1 MINLKIRTEY
11 SFGTAYGRIQTI
23 INNCKEK
30 HLAITDP
37 NTFGHVRF
45 YDACKKAGINP
56 ILGLTINVVEDIELM
71 EKQPM
76 DEVILLAKNNEGLKE
91 IYRINTFA
99 NEHFYYVPRIDYT
112 HIKELTDNVF
122 IIVPSDQVPIS
133 IRIRKNVYISID
145 IALPKSEQQMI
156 MKMSPEGTF
165 IPIGDNYYPTIDDEE
180 TYQLFVKGFQ
190 SKSTPMHIIDE
201 AEVRGLIPNF
211 PDWAFKNTYKIAQ
224 QCKVILP
231 QGGLPVFKTD
241 KTIME
246 ICMEGAKK
254 RSLLCKKA
262 IENGVKKIPET
273 YVLKPEY
280 MERLKTE
287 IKLIQEKEYEDY
299 FYIISDLVV
308 YAKEHM
314 LVGPSRGSSAGSLVC
329 YLMGITDVDP
339 ILHGLIFERFID
351 INRDDLPDI
360 DIDFQDD
367 KRYMVF
373 DYLKEKYGEKNVGTI
388 GTVLT
393 MQSKSALNRVA
404 EGLGVPLF
412 EIEDLKNAIEKRS
425 AGDERAGFGISDT
438 FDNLDI
444 GQKVIKKYPGMA
456 HAGFMEGHASH
467 HGKHAA
473 GIVVSE
479 NPIDDYCSKTRDDV
493 CQIDK
498 KDAEKINM
506 LKIDALGLRTL
517 SIIQDCLDMIGK
529 DRDWLLNYPL
539 DDEKAW
545 EILNE
550 KKFSGIFQFEGFALQ
565 SLTGQMTVENFN
577 DIVCITSLARPGPL
591 NSGSASQFI
600 KSRIGETEPTYI
612 HELMKPD
619 TEETLG
625 CIIFQEQVMNI
636 ARNIGNL
643 NWADV
648 SDLRKA
654 ISKSLGEEYINKFW
668 EKFEKGAIKNGLK
681 SKKAKEIWNNI
692 CTYGSYGFNKSHAV
706 SYGLISYWCLI
717 LKAYH
722 SLEFYC
728 ACLRHSAG
736 DDQSIKLLREFSND
750 GGKFIPFAQKSSDIN
765 WTIQHTA
772 KKSFLV
778 GGFTNLIGVGEKK
791 AETLIAK
798 LENDDK
804 LTPKQAEMM
813 ADPKTPFDHIF
824 EAKEKFNDVYENPLK
839 YKVKGG
845 KVSRIEELFAKG
857 KGDYVFIAKLK
868 IKNLRDSNDANN
880 IQRRGGKR
888 ITGPTQYLSCTL
900 EDDTGQIKANV
911 GRFDYEEFGKPI
923 FENIK
928 EDEWLMWKGI
938 IKADFIFFNILKW
951 RLMEDVISTQ

>member
-11 SFGTAYGRIQTI
+11 SFGTAYGRVQPIVD
-23 INNCKEK
+23 NCKEK

-56 ILGLTINVVEDIELM
+56 ILGVTVNVVRDVELM
-71 EKQPM
+71 EKQPI
-76 DEVILLAKNNEGLKE
+76 DEVILLAKNNDGLKD
-91 IYRINTFA
+91 IYRLNTLA
-99 NEHFYYVPRIDYT
+99 NQNFYYAPRLGYSDLI
-112 HIKELTDNVF
+112 LSSDNIF
-122 IIVPSDQVPIS
+122 IIVPSTA
-133 IRIRKNVYISID
+133 RKVIFQYENVYIGLNINNPSQINENILMD
-145 IALPKSEQQMI
+145 FPIEKI
-156 MKMSPEGTF
+156 
-165 IPIGDNYYPTIDDEE
+165 IPLGDNYYPTPDDEE
-180 TYQLFVKGFQ
+180 TYQLFVKKYE

-201 AEVRGLIPNF
+201 PEIRGLIPNL
-211 PDWAFKNTYKIAQ
+211 PDWAIKNTYEIAQ
-224 QCKVILP
+224 QCEVTLP

-241 KTIME
+241 KTIMD

-254 RSLLCKKA
+254 RSLMSKKA
-262 IENGVKKIPET
+262 VENGVKEIPEK

-287 IKLIQEKEYEDY
+287 IKLIKDKKYEDY
-299 FYIISDLVV
+299 FYIISDLVI
-308 YAKEHM
+308 YAKKHM

-329 YLMGITDVDP
+329 YLMFITDIDP
-339 ILHGLIFERFID
+339 IAHGLIFERFID
-351 INRDDLPDI
+351 VNRDDLPDI
-360 DIDFQDD
+360 DIDFQDN

-373 DYLKEKYGEKNVGTI
+373 DYLKEKYGERNVGTI

-393 MQSKSALNRVA
+393 MQNRSALTRVA

-412 EIEDLKNAIEKRS
+412 EVEDLKNAIVKRS
-425 AGDERAGFGISDT
+425 GGDARAGFGILDT
-438 FDNLDI
+438 FKDLDI
-444 GQKVIKKYPGMA
+444 GQNIIKKYPGMV

-539 DDEKAW
+539 DDKAAW
-545 EILNE
+545 KVLND

-591 NSGSASQFI
+591 NSGSATQFI
-600 KSRIGETEPTYI
+600 KSRIGETKPTYI

-619 TEETLG
+619 TQETLG

-636 ARNIGNL
+636 ARNIGSL
-643 NWADV
+643 SWADV
-648 SDLRKA
+648 SKLRKA

-681 SKKAKEIWNNI
+681 PKKAKEIWNNI

-706 SYGLISYWCLI
+706 SYGLISYYCCI
-717 LKAYH
+717 LKAHY
-722 SLEFYC
+722 SLEFYY
-728 ACLRHSAG
+728 ACLRHSSG
-736 DDQSIKLLREFSND
+736 DEQSVKLLREFSND
-750 GGKFIPFAQKSSDIN
+750 GGEFIPFCNIKSETN
-765 WTIQHTA
+765 WSIRN
-772 KKSFLV
+772 KMLI

-791 AETLIAK
+791 AINLIKK
-798 LENDDK
+798 LENGDK

-813 ADPKTPFDHIF
+813 ENPKTPFDQIF
-824 EAKEKFNDVYENPLK
+824 EAKEKFSDIYANPLK
-839 YKVKGG
+839 YKVTSG

-857 KGDYVFIAKLK
+857 KGEYIFISKLK
-868 IKNLRDSNDANN
+868 IKNLRDSNDVNN
-880 IQRRGGKR
+880 IQRRGGKK

-900 EDDTGQIKANV
+900 EDDTGQIKANI
-911 GRFDYEEFGKPI
+911 GRFDFEKIGKPLLDV
-923 FENIK
+923 E

-938 IKADFIFFNILKW
+938 IKADFIFVNILKW
-951 RLMEDVISTQ
+951 RLMKDVINAQSQI